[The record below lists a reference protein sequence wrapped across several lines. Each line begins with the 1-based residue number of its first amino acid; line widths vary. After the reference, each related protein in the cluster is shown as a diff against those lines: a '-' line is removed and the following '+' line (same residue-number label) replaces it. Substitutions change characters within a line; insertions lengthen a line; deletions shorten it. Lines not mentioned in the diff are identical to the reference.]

1 MFQLA
6 KTRKKI
12 VVVGSVNVDFVVRAP
27 RLPVA
32 GETVSRARF
41 DVCYGGK
48 GGNQAVAAARLG
60 APTAMVAKV
69 GEDEFGRRRRAF
81 RHPAGRT
88 AFHAHPRRRQFL
100 PPPQQPVTASRRC
113 VNIFCP
119 LLSKG
124 YFSGTRER

>member
-69 GEDEFGRRRRAF
+69 GTDEFGRRLRSSLRA
-81 RHPAGRT
+81 AG
-88 AFHAHPRRRQFL
+88 
-100 PPPQQPVTASRRC
+100 VD
-113 VNIFCP
+113 
-119 LLSKG
+119 
-124 YFSGTRER
+124 TRA